1 MTRYCYR
8 NLNNTSC
15 RNGSAVL
22 QDGLDRRP
30 ALAAHAYT
38 VLLPSAGTAAVLAAA
53 VLAAEQ
59 AEGAAAVVY
68 ALHFY
73 RSLHSLPQRLRF
85 SCSSKLQTQVGG
97 MRGNLWQA
105 GLHCGATAV
114 AQCNRHGGCAV
125 QQVQRLYNA
134 TGAAR
139 TPGSRNV

>member
-68 ALHFY
+68 PLNLYGRLHA
-73 RSLHSLPQRLRF
+73 LPQRTLLACNGRED
-85 SCSSKLQTQVGG
+85 CTGRARE
-97 MRGNLWQA
+97 MRGW
-105 GLHCGATAV
+105 
-114 AQCNRHGGCAV
+114 AV
-125 QQVQRLYNA
+125 QKRGHASPITSQ
-134 TGAAR
+134 
-139 TPGSRNV
+139 SRILHTCMAHLPALPASTAIA